1 MAFQTSRLKH
11 LFPTLFNRKTTNNP
25 YNSNYSDM
33 SDEEKNKLV
42 EEVMNGFDFEQVYC
56 IEYLR
61 EMESEKWHT
70 IDELKET
77 AEKFLRMAL
86 EHQDREFWWAG
97 GLNGHGGLCACYDDK
112 WGLSLNY
119 IAVAKKVRIKKDEQ

>member
-1 MAFQTSRLKH
+1 
-11 LFPTLFNRKTTNNP
+11 
-25 YNSNYSDM
+25 M
-33 SDEEKNKLV
+33 SDEEKDKLV

-70 IDELKET
+70 IDELKYT
-77 AEKFLRMAL
+77 AERFLRMAL

-97 GLNGHGGLCACYDDK
+97 GMHHGGICATYDDK
-112 WGLSLNY
+112 WGLSLIY
-119 IAVAKKVRIKKDEQ
+119 IEGVSRVKIQKEP